1 MREADQP
8 IGDAERDLLFRNV
21 RLPVAIAVSGG
32 PDSTA
37 LMQLVAAWA
46 NSGGRAGAVPNGV
59 APVLVITVDHGL
71 RPESAAEA
79 AWVSWQ
85 AKRLGL
91 AHVTLRWTDPKPRT
105 GIQEAARN
113 ARYRL
118 ILDYVGDEPLPQP
131 RQVLLAH
138 HQDDQ
143 AETVLMRLARGS
155 GVDGLSGMRAAEV
168 RLWLRLRHPVEERRV
183 EFLRPLLSVPKRRL
197 LATLDALD
205 AEYLQDPSNR
215 DARFERV
222 RLRAAGGARETL
234 GLTTEKLA
242 LTARRLASAREALER
257 DQQDLARS
265 AVDLHDGAWAA
276 IDAEKLTAA
285 PPEVAMRLLQA
296 VIGAFGG
303 QPEAPDRSQVEA
315 LLERLTASGQKT
327 MTLGGA
333 VIRPGF
339 RLKRD
344 GGHSSVLAIYREPS
358 RRPLP
363 ISHLAPGEG
372 LYWDRRFYVS
382 LSFEHREP
390 VRVEPLGQAG
400 YARLK
405 RDYPSSRTLPIP
417 AAAAAGL
424 PSLWV
429 GDRLLAVPFFW
440 AAEPGLCGPLGADGR
455 PLAPVSFAT
464 RHLHAIFGA

>member
-1 MREADQP
+1 
-8 IGDAERDLLFRNV
+8 
-21 RLPVAIAVSGG
+21 
-32 PDSTA
+32 
-37 LMQLVAAWA
+37 
-46 NSGGRAGAVPNGV
+46 
-59 APVLVITVDHGL
+59 
-71 RPESAAEA
+71 
-79 AWVSWQ
+79 
-85 AKRLGL
+85 
-91 AHVTLRWTDPKPRT
+91 
-105 GIQEAARN
+105 
-113 ARYRL
+113 
-118 ILDYVGDEPLPQP
+118 
-131 RQVLLAH
+131 
-138 HQDDQ
+138 
-143 AETVLMRLARGS
+143 
-155 GVDGLSGMRAAEV
+155 
-168 RLWLRLRHPVEERRV
+168 
-183 EFLRPLLSVPKRRL
+183 
-197 LATLDALD
+197 
-205 AEYLQDPSNR
+205 
-215 DARFERV
+215 
-222 RLRAAGGARETL
+222 
-234 GLTTEKLA
+234 
-242 LTARRLASAREALER
+242 
-257 DQQDLARS
+257 
-265 AVDLHDGAWAA
+265 AWAA

-372 LYWDRRFYVS
+372 LYWDWRFYVS

-440 AAEPGLCGPLGADGR
+440 AA
-455 PLAPVSFAT
+455 
-464 RHLHAIFGA
+464 